1 VSQAAAPSISPN
13 GGSFSSAQTLTVSD
27 STPGA
32 VYHCTTDSSTP
43 SASSAA
49 CPSTITVSPSS
60 ATVVVKVYVSAS
72 GYTDSATSTATFT
85 YVAPPQATAPTINPA
100 TGTYTAAQTLTVT
113 GATGTTVHCTLDG
126 STPTAS
132 SAPCPSTNLSSN
144 GTTTV
149 KAYATESGYT
159 DSGVASAVIT
169 INIPQAAAPSISPN
183 GGSFSSAQTLTVSDS
198 TPGAVYHCT
207 TDSSTP
213 TSASGSCPSTV
224 NLSSTLTTVTV
235 KVYASASGYTD
246 SSIATATF
254 NYVAQSVAWTGAI
267 NVDLNGTLA
276 ITSSNLTASSSC
288 PPASVAFTVVPVSTD
303 TAHASGSTFASW
315 AADTTNATY
324 GNILGGNA
332 LLEDN
337 TNTFTATATCGSS
350 VSKTT
355 LTVNDVAPV
364 LTSISP
370 TTVKSSST
378 STTFDLIGT
387 GFSAQSSTQN
397 LTQWFGTLAL
407 GHSGGCPTTHNKPG
421 GGTAWIS
428 PTHIQQF
435 LSGNVNTGTYSYV
448 VYNAPTAAGTGGGWA
463 CLANAFT
470 VTANAITGTGNAMVI
485 VDPGTSTGAS
495 PSTAGTAATGTAT
508 VVKNGAVT
516 KLALAA
522 NSGNP
527 VAQGNL
533 VFVPNQAAHTISQID
548 TDAATP
554 TVSTIPTG
562 AEYAPAIVAADANN
576 VLVAATATATSD
588 ANSTATANGDPSQ
601 GAILTLRNGY
611 LTKLADA
618 PYFDDLAIQGQNVLW
633 ISTPKGSTT
642 AQVHMIALTGGPEKV
657 VQLTQHADSLKV
669 MADGTLL
676 AYHVGDTKALVLDP
690 FTLLTR
696 GSVSFTKGLY
706 GFSGDYATLADGS
719 IGKVAVSQDGAG
731 NPTVNFTAIDTAE
744 GNYGS
749 FAVDTTTQ
757 PGVAKVYSVY
767 HDGSGTSAPRV
778 HVVPQA
784 QAQ

>member
-1 VSQAAAPSISPN
+1 
-13 GGSFSSAQTLTVSD
+13 
-27 STPGA
+27 
-32 VYHCTTDSSTP
+32 
-43 SASSAA
+43 
-49 CPSTITVSPSS
+49 
-60 ATVVVKVYVSAS
+60 
-72 GYTDSATSTATFT
+72 
-85 YVAPPQATAPTINPA
+85 
-100 TGTYTAAQTLTVT
+100 
-113 GATGTTVHCTLDG
+113 
-126 STPTAS
+126 
-132 SAPCPSTNLSSN
+132 
-144 GTTTV
+144 
-149 KAYATESGYT
+149 
-159 DSGVASAVIT
+159 
-169 INIPQAAAPSISPN
+169 
-183 GGSFSSAQTLTVSDS
+183 
-198 TPGAVYHCT
+198 
-207 TDSSTP
+207 
-213 TSASGSCPSTV
+213 
-224 NLSSTLTTVTV
+224 
-235 KVYASASGYTD
+235 VYASASGYTD

-276 ITSSNLTASSSC
+276 ITSSNLTASASC
-288 PPASVAFTVVPVSTD
+288 SPASVAFTVVPVSTD
-303 TAHASGSTFASW
+303 TAHSSGSTFASY
-315 AADTTNATY
+315 AADSTGDTY

-350 VSKTT
+350 VSKAT
-355 LTVNDVAPV
+355 LTVNDVAPT
-364 LTSISP
+364 LTSVSP
-370 TTVKSSST
+370 TTIKSSPGSY
-378 STTFDLIGT
+378 TFDLFGT
-387 GFSAQSSTQN
+387 GFSAQSATQN
-397 LTQWFGTLAL
+397 LTQWFGTTSILTL
-407 GHSGGCPTTHNKPG
+407 GTCPTTRPPG
-421 GGTAWIS
+421 LGGDAWIS
-428 PTHIQQF
+428 STHIQSS
-435 LSGNVNTGTYSYV
+435 LSTGGGLTVGTWHYI
-448 VYNAPTAAGTGGGWA
+448 VYNAPTAGGTGGGWA

-485 VDPGTSTGAS
+485 VDPGTATGAS

-618 PYFDDLAIQGQNVLW
+618 PYFDDLAIQGQNAVW
-633 ISTPKGSTT
+633 ISTPKGSTTAT

-696 GSVSFTKGLY
+696 GSVSFASGLY
-706 GFSGDYATLADGS
+706 GFSSGSGGSVGDYATGRWQHRQS
-719 IGKVAVSQDGAG
+719 RGKPRRRRQSCCGLHG
-731 NPTVNFTAIDTAE
+731 N
-744 GNYGS
+744 
-749 FAVDTTTQ
+749 
-757 PGVAKVYSVY
+757 
-767 HDGSGTSAPRV
+767 
-778 HVVPQA
+778 
-784 QAQ
+784 